1 MLARTLLDKHYGNF
15 EALLMDLA
23 GVLAAQVADLECAC
37 LQVDEANLPGNPDDG
52 PLAARAI
59 NLLLDAVGS
68 GSSVGAAGVGA
79 AGAGRPL
86 RAVHLCFGN
95 YGGQTIQKGT

>member
-68 GSSVGAAGVGA
+68 GSSVGAAG
-79 AGAGRPL
+79 AGRPL